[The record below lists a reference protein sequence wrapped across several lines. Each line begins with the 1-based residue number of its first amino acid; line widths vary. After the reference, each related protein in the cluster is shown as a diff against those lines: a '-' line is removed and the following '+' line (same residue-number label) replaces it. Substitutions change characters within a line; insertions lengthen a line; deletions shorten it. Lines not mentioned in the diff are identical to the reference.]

1 MEHFRLEA
9 WRQGGEILA
18 AFNGR
23 FTQQDCA
30 EVKMVLSDLLSPA
43 VEHFYVSLAELEF
56 IDSSGLGT
64 LIGLKM
70 DANRSRSSMVLLRPA
85 LRIGEILRVS
95 RLDSIFEILDG
106 LEAEMIS
113 ERLRKQGTP
122 IWVGSGSPKTSNN
135 TPEFT
140 VKEPSAGD
148 SQDSGRSNQLCMDAV
163 EYLRQG
169 NLVQAMNAYQ
179 RARQLEP
186 DNISILNNLGV
197 ICEKKPEWYEQ
208 GREVWQ
214 RVLELSKLNQDDKH
228 TARAQRHLEML
239 GKLIRI
245 N

>member
-1 MEHFRLEA
+1 MEIFRLEA
-9 WRQGGEILA
+9 WRYGGEILA
-18 AFNGR
+18 VFNGR
-23 FTQQDCA
+23 FTQAACA
-30 EVKMVLSDLLSPA
+30 EVRMVLTDLLTPA

-70 DANRSRSSMVLLRPA
+70 GANRSRSSMVLLRPS
-85 LRIGEILRVS
+85 LHIGEILRVS
-95 RLDSIFEILDG
+95 RLDSIFEIVDG
-106 LEAEMIS
+106 LEAEMIAQ
-113 ERLRKQGTP
+113 RVRRNGTP
-122 IWVGSGSPKTSNN
+122 LWGGGSSGQPQSQGLPLGDDDQGCGRGS
-135 TPEFT
+135 
-140 VKEPSAGD
+140 
-148 SQDSGRSNQLCMDAV
+148 QLCTDAV

-208 GREVWQ
+208 GREVWE
-214 RVLELSKLNQDDKH
+214 RVLELSRLNQDEKH
-228 TARAQRHLEML
+228 IARAQRHLEML

>member
-1 MEHFRLEA
+1 MDNFRLEA

-18 AFNGR
+18 ALNGR
-23 FTQQDCA
+23 FTQMACA
-30 EVKMVLSDLLSPA
+30 GVRMALTDLLTPA

-70 DANRSRSSMVLLRPA
+70 EANRSRSSMVLLRPSTHVREVF
-85 LRIGEILRVS
+85 RIS
-95 RLDSIFEILDG
+95 RLDSIFEIMDG
-106 LEAEMIS
+106 LEAEMIVQ
-113 ERLRKQGTP
+113 RLRTNGTP
-122 IWVGSGSPKTSNN
+122 LWVGSSG
-135 TPEFT
+135 
-140 VKEPSAGD
+140 PSASNRDEFAAANQPPTDDDQGT
-148 SQDSGRSNQLCMDAV
+148 GRGSQLCMDAV

-208 GREVWQ
+208 GREVWE
-214 RVLELSKLNQDDKH
+214 RVLELSRRNQDEKH
-228 TARAQRHLEML
+228 ISRAQRHLEML